1 MDAVAALIEA
11 DRDRCFA
18 DWGIAVVLREV
29 MQSYEPEGGEIVES
43 HVDHELIALVQAV
56 EMEEAA
62 GTAGQHAVE
71 ECVFLVRREDVPEEL
86 PLRAARVIHAEVE
99 YRVENIDQAAGG
111 GMLALRCRRV

>member
-11 DRDRCFA
+11 DRDRCLA

-29 MQSYEPEGGEIVES
+29 TQTYEPEGGEIAES
-43 HVDHELIALVQAV
+43 YVDHELIALVQAV

-62 GTAGQHAVE
+62 GTAGQHVVE
-71 ECVFLVRREDVPEEL
+71 ECVFLVRREDVPEDVA
-86 PLRAARVIHAEVE
+86 LRTARVLHAEVE
-99 YRVENIDQAAGG
+99 YRVERVDQSASG

>member
-11 DRDRCFA
+11 DRDLCLA

-29 MQSYEPEGGEIVES
+29 TQSYEPEGGEIAES
-43 HVDHELIALVQAV
+43 YVDHEVVALVQAV

-62 GTAGQHAVE
+62 GTGGQHAVE

-86 PLRAARVIHAEVE
+86 PLRTARVIHAEVE
-99 YRVENIDQAAGG
+99 YRVESVDQSAAGG
-111 GMLALRCRRV
+111 MLVLRCRRV